1 MAARAFL
8 SALFLL
14 IFCGSALA
22 QTLRVAVISDLNG
35 SYGAT
40 LYSPRVAAA
49 VERIIA
55 LAPDLVISTGD
66 MVAGQRR
73 PVLSE
78 LEVRAMWDAFHY
90 AVTGPLSSAGIPLV
104 VTPGNH
110 DASAY
115 GGFEEER
122 AIFAEQWRARKPIL
136 DYIDDGDYPFFYVF
150 EISGVRFAS
159 LDATTLGPLRGDQM
173 NRLSK
178 AMKGAGT
185 AVTFSHL
192 PLWPF
197 AQNRERE
204 IIGDP
209 ALEALYHKLDVD
221 LHLSGHHHAFYPGWK
236 DGVAYVSQACLGGGK
251 RVLIGDTV
259 RSERSFTMLEFDTE
273 GLDSVQAYTG
283 PDFREQLDQTSLPS
297 QVISPNATLKRL
309 DLVN

>member
-1 MAARAFL
+1 
-8 SALFLL
+8 
-14 IFCGSALA
+14 
-22 QTLRVAVISDLNG
+22 
-35 SYGAT
+35 
-40 LYSPRVAAA
+40 
-49 VERIIA
+49 
-55 LAPDLVISTGD
+55 
-66 MVAGQRR
+66 
-73 PVLSE
+73 
-78 LEVRAMWDAFHY
+78 
-90 AVTGPLSSAGIPLV
+90 
-104 VTPGNH
+104 
-110 DASAY
+110 
-115 GGFEEER
+115 
-122 AIFAEQWRARKPIL
+122 
-136 DYIDDGDYPFFYVF
+136 
-150 EISGVRFAS
+150 
-159 LDATTLGPLRGDQM
+159 M

-283 PDFREQLDQTSLPS
+283 PDFREQLDQTSLPP